1 MIAEQIF
8 RKPPIRPMV
17 AAVALALLATAAPA
31 RAEAPVEDASPLDA
45 FPPTTIVAVR
55 DAGVRDLRGTFR
67 AVACARLPADGP
79 ACGDVLLK
87 LANEA
92 PAVPLPRA
100 DDLARRYRIAFVP
113 GLFNECFEDL
123 ARPFADV
130 QADLEAGGFTVD
142 YLAVAGRGSVAQNAA
157 RLAEHFTDLPE
168 DDRPL
173 IVFAYSKGLVDLLDF
188 VVRYPDLARPIAAV
202 VSVAGASNGSPLAD
216 RMHAIYRSL
225 GAKFPLP
232 GCARGTGEEILDLRP
247 DTRIA
252 WWQDHGES
260 LTVPIF
266 TLVAAPQPDRV
277 SPATRAT
284 YNELAKID
292 PRNDGK
298 LLWQDQIPPRSHL
311 LGYVNADHWSIAV
324 PVLKETP
331 QASFLFRDTAP
342 RTILAEAAIEVVAA
356 TLAARP
362 QDEPSPPP
370 GRRQAR

>member
-1 MIAEQIF
+1 MAD
-8 RKPPIRPMV
+8 RACVSCV
-17 AAVALALLATAAPA
+17 AALVLCAALPVRAATPVESAAP
-31 RAEAPVEDASPLDA
+31 LDTQ
-45 FPPTTIVAVR
+45 PPTTIVAVR
-55 DAGVRDLRGTFR
+55 DAGVHDLRGTFR
-67 AVACARLPADGP
+67 AATCARLPGDGP
-79 ACGDVLLK
+79 PCDEVLLK
-87 LANEA
+87 LAHEP
-92 PAVPLPRA
+92 PATALQRG

-130 QADLEAGGFTVD
+130 QADLEARGFTVD
-142 YLAVAGRGSVAQNAA
+142 YFAVAGRGSMAQNAA
-157 RLAEHFTDLPE
+157 QLAGHFARLPE

-173 IVFAYSKGLVDLLDF
+173 IVFAYSKGFVDLLDF
-188 VVRYPDLARPIAAV
+188 MVRYPDLSRPIAAV

-232 GCARGTGEEILDLRP
+232 GCARGTGEEVLDLRP

-252 WWQDHGES
+252 WWQEHGGS
-260 LTVPIF
+260 VTVPIF

-284 YNELAKID
+284 YNELARID

-324 PVLKETP
+324 PILKEAP
-331 QASFLFRDTAP
+331 KASFLFRDTAP
-342 RTILAEAAIEVVAA
+342 RTALAEAAIEVVAA
-356 TLAARP
+356 TLAGGGP
-362 QDEPSPPP
+362 TP
-370 GRRQAR
+370 

>member
-1 MIAEQIF
+1 M
-8 RKPPIRPMV
+8 RTRL
-17 AAVALALLATAAPA
+17 AVATLTLCVGAAPT
-31 RAEAPVEDASPLDA
+31 RAAAPTDGTVPADAY
-45 FPPTTIVAVR
+45 PPTTIVAVR

-67 AVACARLPADGP
+67 ATVCARLPASGP
-79 ACGDVLLK
+79 PCEEVLLK
-87 LANEA
+87 LASEP
-92 PAVPLPRA
+92 PATPLPRA

-123 ARPFADV
+123 ARPFEDV
-130 QADLEAGGFTVD
+130 QEDLEARGFTVD
-142 YLAVAGRGSVAQNAA
+142 YFAVAGRGSVAQNAA
-157 RLAEHFTDLPE
+157 RLAVHFVGLPE

-188 VVRYPDLARPIAAV
+188 MVRYPDLARPIAAV

-216 RMHAIYRSL
+216 SMHAIYRSL

-252 WWQDHGES
+252 WWQNHGDS

-266 TLVAAPQPDRV
+266 TLVAAPQPEQV

-324 PVLKETP
+324 PVLKEAP
-331 QASFLFRDTAP
+331 KAAFLFRDTAP
-342 RTILAEAAIEVVAA
+342 RTVLAEAAIEVVAA
-356 TLAARP
+356 TLAAHSK
-362 QDEPSPPP
+362 E
-370 GRRQAR
+370 

>member
-1 MIAEQIF
+1 MTAPMRSWIASL
-8 RKPPIRPMV
+8 
-17 AAVALALLATAAPA
+17 ALALSATAVTA
-31 RAEAPVEDASPLDA
+31 RAVPAVEDGPSPDRHT
-45 FPPTTIVAVR
+45 PTTMVAIR

-67 AVACARLPADGP
+67 KAACARLPAEGP
-79 ACGDVLLK
+79 SCGEVLLE
-87 LANEA
+87 LANE
-92 PAVPLPRA
+92 PAATTLPRA

-123 ARPFADV
+123 ARPFSDV
-130 QADLEAGGFTVD
+130 QSDLESRGFTVD
-142 YLAVAGRGSVAQNAA
+142 YFAVAGRGSMAQNAA
-157 RLAEHFTDLPE
+157 QLAGHFAGLPE

-188 VVRYPDLARPIAAV
+188 MVRHPDLARPIAAV

-232 GCARGTGEEILDLRP
+232 GCARGTGEEIADLRP
-247 DTRIA
+247 DVRIA
-252 WWQDHGES
+252 WWQEHGES
-260 LTVPIF
+260 LAVPIF
-266 TLVAAPQPDRV
+266 ALVAAPQPDRV

-292 PRNDGK
+292 LRNDGK

-324 PVLKETP
+324 PVLKEQP
-331 QASFLFRDTAP
+331 MASFLFRDTAP
-342 RTILAEAAIEVVAA
+342 RTALAEAAIEVVAA
-356 TLAARP
+356 TLAGAGGAH
-362 QDEPSPPP
+362 Q
-370 GRRQAR
+370 

>member
-1 MIAEQIF
+1 MA
-8 RKPPIRPMV
+8 
-17 AAVALALLATAAPA
+17 
-31 RAEAPVEDASPLDA
+31 PLDA
-45 FPPTTIVAVR
+45 YPPTTIVAVR

-67 AVACARLPADGP
+67 AAACARLPSDGP
-79 ACGDVLLK
+79 TCEAVLLR
-87 LANEA
+87 LAGEPP
-92 PAVPLPRA
+92 PASLPRQQ
-100 DDLARRYRIAFVP
+100 DLARRYRIAFVP

-142 YLAVAGRGSVAQNAA
+142 YLSVAGRGSVAQNAA
-157 RLAEHFTDLPE
+157 RLAEHFAGLP
-168 DDRPL
+168 DDARPL

-188 VVRYPDLARPIAAV
+188 MVRYPDLARPIAAV

-252 WWQDHGES
+252 WWQEHGAS
-260 LTVPIF
+260 VTVPIF

-277 SPATRAT
+277 SPATRAS

-324 PVLKETP
+324 PVLKESP
-331 QASFLFRDTAP
+331 KASFLFRDTAP
-342 RTILAEAAIEVVAA
+342 RTVLAEAAIEVVAA
-356 TLAARP
+356 KLAARA
-362 QDEPSPPP
+362 QDGPSVAPD
-370 GRRQAR
+370 RK

>member
-1 MIAEQIF
+1 MRTRNLLA
-8 RKPPIRPMV
+8 RAGWGRRRSGCAATCGPLRLAV
-17 AAVALALLATAAPA
+17 AALALWAVAAPA
-31 RAEAPVEDASPLDA
+31 RAEGPIEAY
-45 FPPTTIVAVR
+45 PPTTIVAVR

-67 AVACARLPADGP
+67 AAVCARLPADGP
-79 ACGDVLLK
+79 PCEDVLLK
-87 LANEA
+87 LANEP
-92 PAVPLPRA
+92 PAAPLPRVE
-100 DDLARRYRIAFVP
+100 DLARRYRIGFVP

-123 ARPFADV
+123 ARPFSDV
-130 QADLEAGGFTVD
+130 QADLEARGFTVD
-142 YLAVAGRGSVAQNAA
+142 YFAVAGRGSVAQNAA
-157 RLAEHFTDLPE
+157 QLAGHFVTLPE

-173 IVFAYSKGLVDLLDF
+173 IVFAYSKGLVDLLEF
-188 VVRYPDLARPIAAV
+188 MVRYPDLARPIAAV

-225 GAKFPLP
+225 GAQFPLP
-232 GCARGTGEEILDLRP
+232 GCARGTGDEILDLRP

-266 TLVAAPQPDRV
+266 ALVAAPQPDRV

-324 PVLKETP
+324 PVLKEAP
-331 QASFLFRDTAP
+331 KAAFLFRDTAP
-342 RTILAEAAIEVVAA
+342 RTALAEAAIEVVAA

-362 QDEPSPPP
+362 KE
-370 GRRQAR
+370 

>member
-1 MIAEQIF
+1 MSH
-8 RKPPIRPMV
+8 
-17 AAVALALLATAAPA
+17 AVALLALSVVALSARATAQTSETPL
-31 RAEAPVEDASPLDA
+31 PDAYT
-45 FPPTTIVAVR
+45 PTTIVAVR
-55 DAGVRDLRGTFR
+55 DAGVHDLRGTFR
-67 AVACARLPADGP
+67 AAACARLPAGSP
-79 ACGDVLLK
+79 SCEEVLLR
-87 LANEA
+87 LASE
-92 PAVPLPRA
+92 PPPEPLPPA

-113 GLFNECFEDL
+113 GLFSECFEDL

-130 QADLEAGGFTVD
+130 QADLEARGFTVH
-142 YLAVAGRGSVAQNAA
+142 YFAVAGRGSVAQNAD
-157 RLAEHFTDLPE
+157 RLAGYFADLAADE
-168 DDRPL
+168 RPL
-173 IVFAYSKGLVDLLDF
+173 IVFAYSKGLVDLLEF
-188 VVRYPDLARPIAAV
+188 MVRYPVAAERIAAV

-232 GCARGTGEEILDLRP
+232 GCPRGTGEEVADLRP

-252 WWQDHGES
+252 WWQKHGES
-260 LTVPIF
+260 LVVPIF

-324 PVLKETP
+324 PVLKEAPT
-331 QASFLFRDTAP
+331 ASFLFRDNAP
-342 RTILAEAAIEVVAA
+342 RTALAEAAIEVAAA
-356 TLAARP
+356 TIAARP
-362 QDEPSPPP
+362 RPQP
-370 GRRQAR
+370 

>member
-1 MIAEQIF
+1 MTASTPSRVAAIAWALS
-8 RKPPIRPMV
+8 
-17 AAVALALLATAAPA
+17 AAVAPVRAAPDA
-31 RAEAPVEDASPLDA
+31 GGAPPPAA
-45 FPPTTIVAVR
+45 YTPTTIVAVR

-79 ACGDVLLK
+79 PCDEVLLE
-87 LANEA
+87 LANE
-92 PAVPLPRA
+92 PAAAALPRA
-100 DDLARRYRIAFVP
+100 DDLARRFRIAFVP

-123 ARPFADV
+123 ARPFSDV
-130 QADLEAGGFTVD
+130 QPDLEARGFTVD
-142 YLAVAGRGSVAQNAA
+142 YFAVAGRGSMAHNAA
-157 RLAEHFTDLPE
+157 QLAAHFAGMAE

-188 VVRYPDLARPIAAV
+188 MVRHPDLARPIAAV

-232 GCARGTGEEILDLRP
+232 GCARGTGEEIADLRP
-247 DTRIA
+247 DARIA
-252 WWQDHGES
+252 WWQEHGES
-260 LTVPIF
+260 LGVPIF
-266 TLVAAPQPDRV
+266 TLVAAPRPDRV

-324 PVLKETP
+324 PVLKEAP
-331 QASFLFRDTAP
+331 KASFLFRDTAP
-342 RTILAEAAIEVVAA
+342 RTALAEAAIEVVAA
-356 TLAARP
+356 TLAGAGG
-362 QDEPSPPP
+362 PS
-370 GRRQAR
+370 R

>member
-1 MIAEQIF
+1 MS
-8 RKPPIRPMV
+8 
-17 AAVALALLATAAPA
+17 AAVIDRASIACVAALALCTATHVRAAT
-31 RAEAPVEDASPLDA
+31 PVENADPLHA
-45 FPPTTIVAVR
+45 QPPATIVAVR

-67 AVACARLPADGP
+67 AAACARLPADGP
-79 ACGDVLLK
+79 PCEEVLLK
-87 LANEA
+87 LAHEPP
-92 PAVPLPRA
+92 PAALPRT

-123 ARPFADV
+123 ARPFSDV
-130 QADLEAGGFTVD
+130 QADLVARGFTVD
-142 YLAVAGRGSVAQNAA
+142 YFAVAGRGSVAQNAA
-157 RLAEHFTDLPE
+157 QLGVHFAGLPE

-173 IVFAYSKGLVDLLDF
+173 IVFAYSKGFVDLLDF
-188 VVRYPDLARPIAAV
+188 MVRYPDLARPIAAV

-232 GCARGTGEEILDLRP
+232 GCARGTGEEIADLRP
-247 DTRIA
+247 DARIA
-252 WWQDHGES
+252 WWQDHGGS

-324 PVLKETP
+324 PVLKEAP
-331 QASFLFRDTAP
+331 KASFLFRDTAP
-342 RTILAEAAIEVVAA
+342 RTALAEAAIEVVAA
-356 TLAARP
+356 TLAS
-362 QDEPSPPP
+362 SP
-370 GRRQAR
+370 RD

>member
-1 MIAEQIF
+1 MGV
-8 RKPPIRPMV
+8 RTRL
-17 AAVALALLATAAPA
+17 AAATLALWAGAAAAQAAAPA
-31 RAEAPVEDASPLDA
+31 EGTGPADAYS
-45 FPPTTIVAVR
+45 PTTIVAVR

-67 AVACARLPADGP
+67 ATVCARLPASGP
-79 ACGDVLLK
+79 PCEEVLLK
-87 LANEA
+87 LASEP
-92 PAVPLPRA
+92 PATPLPRA
-100 DDLARRYRIAFVP
+100 GDLAGRYRIAFVP

-123 ARPFADV
+123 ARPFSDV
-130 QADLEAGGFTVD
+130 QEDLEAGGFTVD
-142 YLAVAGRGSVAQNAA
+142 YFAVAGRGSVAQNAA
-157 RLAEHFTDLPE
+157 RLAVHFVGLPD

-188 VVRYPDLARPIAAV
+188 MVRYPDLARPIAAV

-225 GAKFPLP
+225 GAQFPLP

-247 DTRIA
+247 ETRIA

-260 LTVPIF
+260 VTVPIF

-298 LLWQDQIPPRSHL
+298 LLWHDQIPPRSHL

-324 PVLKETP
+324 PVLKEAP
-331 QASFLFRDTAP
+331 KAAFLFRDTAP
-342 RTILAEAAIEVVAA
+342 RTALAEAAIEVVAA

-362 QDEPSPPP
+362 KE
-370 GRRQAR
+370 

>member
-1 MIAEQIF
+1 
-8 RKPPIRPMV
+8 V
-17 AAVALALLATAAPA
+17 ATLSLALSAVAGHVRAAAPIEGPA
-31 RAEAPVEDASPLDA
+31 RLDA
-45 FPPTTIVAVR
+45 YPPTTIVAVR

-67 AVACARLPADGP
+67 AAACARLPADGP
-79 ACGDVLLK
+79 RCEDVLLK
-87 LANEA
+87 LASEA

-142 YLAVAGRGSVAQNAA
+142 YFAVAGRGSVAQNAA
-157 RLAEHFTDLPE
+157 RLAAHFTDLPA

-188 VVRYPDLARPIAAV
+188 MVRYPDLARPVAAV

-225 GAKFPLP
+225 GAQFPLP

-252 WWQDHGES
+252 WWQDHGAS

-298 LLWQDQIPPRSHL
+298 LLWQDQIPPRSYL

-324 PVLKETP
+324 PVLKEAP
-331 QASFLFRDTAP
+331 KASFLFRDTAP
-342 RTILAEAAIEVVAA
+342 RTALARAAIEVVAA

-362 QDEPSPPP
+362 KE
-370 GRRQAR
+370 

>member
-1 MIAEQIF
+1 MTESLTTG
-8 RKPPIRPMV
+8 V
-17 AAVALALLATAAPA
+17 AAVALALSAVAAPVRAAPA
-31 RAEAPVEDASPLDA
+31 AEDALLPEA
-45 FPPTTIVAVR
+45 YTPTTIVAVR
-55 DAGVRDLRGTFR
+55 DAGVRDLRGAFR
-67 AVACARLPADGP
+67 AAACARLPADGP
-79 ACGDVLLK
+79 ACDEVLLQ
-87 LANEA
+87 LANE
-92 PAVPLPRA
+92 PAAAALPRA

-130 QADLEAGGFTVD
+130 QSDLEARGFTVD
-142 YLAVAGRGSVAQNAA
+142 YFAVAGRGSVAKNATQ
-157 RLAEHFTDLPE
+157 LAGHFAGLAE

-173 IVFAYSKGLVDLLDF
+173 IVFAYSKGFVDLLDF
-188 VVRYPDLARPIAAV
+188 MVRYPDRARPIAAV

-232 GCARGTGEEILDLRP
+232 GCARGTGEEIADLRP
-247 DTRIA
+247 DARIA

-260 LTVPIF
+260 LGVPIF
-266 TLVAAPQPDRV
+266 ALVAAPQPDRV

-324 PVLKETP
+324 PVLKEAP
-331 QASFLFRDTAP
+331 MASFLFRDTAP
-342 RTILAEAAIEVVAA
+342 RTALAEAAIEVVAA
-356 TLAARP
+356 TLAGAGGPAR
-362 QDEPSPPP
+362 
-370 GRRQAR
+370 

>member
-1 MIAEQIF
+1 MSAQQIARRSRLRSRMAALVPAVSAI
-8 RKPPIRPMV
+8 V
-17 AAVALALLATAAPA
+17 AAAVAAAPA
-31 RAEAPVEDASPLDA
+31 ETSAPLDSL
-45 FPPTTIVAVR
+45 PPTMIVAVR
-55 DAGVRDLRGTFR
+55 DARVHDLRGTFR
-67 AVACARLPADGP
+67 AAACARLPAEGP
-79 ACGDVLLK
+79 PCEDVLLK
-87 LANEA
+87 LAGEPIA
-92 PAVPLPRA
+92 ATPARA

-130 QADLEAGGFTVD
+130 QADLEARGFTVD

-157 RLAEHFTDLPE
+157 QLAVHFAGLPA

-173 IVFAYSKGLVDLLDF
+173 IVFAYSKGFVDLLDF
-188 VVRYPDLARPIAAV
+188 MVRYPDLARPIAAV

-232 GCARGTGEEILDLRP
+232 DCARGTGEEILDLRP

-260 LTVPIF
+260 VNVPIF

-284 YNELAKID
+284 YSELAKID

-324 PVLKETP
+324 PVLKEVP
-331 QASFLFRDTAP
+331 KAAFLFRDTAP
-342 RTILAEAAIEVVAA
+342 RTALAEAAIEVVAA
-356 TLAARP
+356 TLANDGSSR
-362 QDEPSPPP
+362 
-370 GRRQAR
+370 

>member
-1 MIAEQIF
+1 M
-8 RKPPIRPMV
+8 RTGV
-17 AAVALALLATAAPA
+17 ANRAYVCCAATLALCTAAPV
-31 RAEAPVEDASPLDA
+31 RAATPVETAAPLDTQ
-45 FPPTTIVAVR
+45 PPATLVAVR

-67 AVACARLPADGP
+67 AATCTRLPAGGP
-79 ACGDVLLK
+79 RCDEVLLK
-87 LANEA
+87 LAGEA
-92 PAVPLPRA
+92 PAEPLPRA
-100 DDLARRYRIAFVP
+100 DDLARRYRLAFVP

-123 ARPFADV
+123 ARPFSDV
-130 QADLEAGGFTVD
+130 QADLEARGFTVD
-142 YLAVAGRGSVAQNAA
+142 YFAVAGRGSVAQNAA
-157 RLAEHFTDLPE
+157 QLAGHFARLPG

-173 IVFAYSKGLVDLLDF
+173 IVFAYSKGFVDLLEF
-188 VVRYPDLARPIAAV
+188 IVRYPDVARPIAAV
-202 VSVAGASNGSPLAD
+202 VSVAGASSGSPLAD

-252 WWQDHGES
+252 WWQEHGES
-260 LTVPIF
+260 VTVPIF

-324 PVLKETP
+324 PVLREAPK
-331 QASFLFRDTAP
+331 ASFLFRDTTP
-342 RTILAEAAIEVVAA
+342 RTALAEAVIDVVAA
-356 TLAARP
+356 TLADDGPVR
-362 QDEPSPPP
+362 
-370 GRRQAR
+370 

>member
-1 MIAEQIF
+1 MWLSIQLG
-8 RKPPIRPMV
+8 V
-17 AAVALALLATAAPA
+17 ATVALVLSAAAAPS
-31 RAEAPVEDASPLDA
+31 RAEPAVELAPPLDA
-45 FPPTTIVAVR
+45 APPTTIVAVR

-67 AVACARLPADGP
+67 AATCARLPAGGP
-79 ACGDVLLK
+79 PCEEVLLK
-87 LANEA
+87 LAGEA
-92 PAVPLPRA
+92 PAAPLPRA

-123 ARPFADV
+123 ARPFSDV
-130 QADLEAGGFTVD
+130 QADLEARGFAVD
-142 YLAVAGRGSVAQNAA
+142 YFAVAGRGSVAQNASQLA
-157 RLAEHFTDLPE
+157 RHFAGLRD

-173 IVFAYSKGLVDLLDF
+173 IVFAYSKGFVDLLDF
-188 VVRYPDLARPIAAV
+188 MVRYPDLARPIGAV
-202 VSVAGASNGSPLAD
+202 VSVAGASSGSPLAD

-232 GCARGTGEEILDLRP
+232 GCARGTGEEMLDLRP

-252 WWQDHGES
+252 WWQDHGAS
-260 LTVPIF
+260 VTVPIF

-324 PVLKETP
+324 PVLKEAP

-342 RTILAEAAIEVVAA
+342 RTALAEAAIDVVAA
-356 TLAARP
+356 TLANDDPAR
-362 QDEPSPPP
+362 
-370 GRRQAR
+370 

>member
-1 MIAEQIF
+1 MLT
-8 RKPPIRPMV
+8 V
-17 AAVALALLATAAPA
+17 ATLALCAAAPA
-31 RAEAPVEDASPLDA
+31 LAAAPGEGTAPLEAY
-45 FPPTTIVAVR
+45 PPTSLVAVR

-67 AVACARLPADGP
+67 ATVCARLPADGP
-79 ACGDVLLK
+79 PCEDVLLK
-87 LANEA
+87 LAGEA
-92 PAVPLPRA
+92 PAVALPPA
-100 DDLARRYRIAFVP
+100 SDLARRYRIAFVP

-142 YLAVAGRGSVAQNAA
+142 YFAVAGRGSVAQNAA
-157 RLAEHFTDLPE
+157 QLAGYFISLPE

-188 VVRYPDLARPIAAV
+188 MVRYPDLARPIAAV

-232 GCARGTGEEILDLRP
+232 GCARGTGEEIVDLRP

-284 YNELAKID
+284 YNELARID

-324 PVLKETP
+324 PVLKEAP
-331 QASFLFRDTAP
+331 KASFLFRDTAP
-342 RTILAEAAIEVVAA
+342 RTALAQAAIEVVAA
-356 TLAARP
+356 TLAAR
-362 QDEPSPPP
+362 QAASNP
-370 GRRQAR
+370 GSRR

>member
-1 MIAEQIF
+1 
-8 RKPPIRPMV
+8 
-17 AAVALALLATAAPA
+17 
-31 RAEAPVEDASPLDA
+31 
-45 FPPTTIVAVR
+45 
-55 DAGVRDLRGTFR
+55 
-67 AVACARLPADGP
+67 
-79 ACGDVLLK
+79 
-87 LANEA
+87 
-92 PAVPLPRA
+92 
-100 DDLARRYRIAFVP
+100 VP

-142 YLAVAGRGSVAQNAA
+142 YFAVAGRGSVAQNAA
-157 RLAEHFTDLPE
+157 RLAGHFIGLPE

-188 VVRYPDLARPIAAV
+188 MVRYPDLARPIAAV

-232 GCARGTGEEILDLRP
+232 GCARGTGEEIVDLRP

-324 PVLKETP
+324 PVLKEAP
-331 QASFLFRDTAP
+331 KASFLFRDTAP
-342 RTILAEAAIEVVAA
+342 RTALAEAAIEVVAA
-356 TLAARP
+356 TLAAR
-362 QDEPSPPP
+362 QAP
-370 GRRQAR
+370 GNPDSRR

>member
-1 MIAEQIF
+1 MTM
-8 RKPPIRPMV
+8 PTPSMM
-17 AAVALALLATAAPA
+17 AAIALALSTTGALASDTAPA
-31 RAEAPVEDASPLDA
+31 ERPAPADAY
-45 FPPTTIVAVR
+45 PPTTIVAVR

-67 AVACARLPADGP
+67 AAACARLPADGAP
-79 ACGDVLLK
+79 CEEVLLK
-87 LANEA
+87 LASEA

-100 DDLARRYRIAFVP
+100 DDLASRYRIAFVP

-123 ARPFADV
+123 ARPFSDV
-130 QADLEAGGFTVD
+130 HADLEERGFTVD
-142 YLAVAGRGSVAQNAA
+142 YFAVAGRGSVAQNAA
-157 RLAEHFTDLPE
+157 RLARHFVALPE

-188 VVRYPDLARPIAAV
+188 MVRYPDLARPIAAV

-225 GAKFPLP
+225 GAQFPLP

-324 PVLKETP
+324 PVLKEAP
-331 QASFLFRDTAP
+331 RAAFLFRDTAP
-342 RTILAEAAIEVVAA
+342 RTALAEAAIEVVAG
-356 TLAARP
+356 TLAGAGGSTR
-362 QDEPSPPP
+362 
-370 GRRQAR
+370 

>member
-1 MIAEQIF
+1 MPRPLTLKTA
-8 RKPPIRPMV
+8 IRSIV
-17 AAVALALLATAAPA
+17 AGVALTLAAAAVPSRAQAPGGDMLPL
-31 RAEAPVEDASPLDA
+31 EAY
-45 FPPTTIVAVR
+45 PPTTIVAVR

-67 AVACARLPADGP
+67 AAACARLPADGP
-79 ACGDVLLK
+79 ACEDVLLK
-87 LANEA
+87 LAGEP
-92 PAVPLPRA
+92 PAAASPSA

-123 ARPFADV
+123 ARPFSDV
-130 QADLEAGGFTVD
+130 QADLEARGFTVE
-142 YLAVAGRGSVAQNAA
+142 YFAVAGRGSVAQNAA
-157 RLAEHFTDLPE
+157 RLAGHFVTLPE

-188 VVRYPDLARPIAAV
+188 MVRYPDLARSIAAV

-225 GAKFPLP
+225 GARFPLP
-232 GCARGTGEEILDLRP
+232 GCARGTGEEIVDLRP
-247 DTRIA
+247 ETRIA

-266 TLVAAPQPDRV
+266 TLVAAPRADRV
-277 SPATRAT
+277 SPATRGT

-298 LLWQDQIPPRSHL
+298 LLWQDQIPPRSYL

-324 PVLKETP
+324 PILAEAPT
-331 QASFLFRDTAP
+331 AAFLFRDTAP
-342 RTILAEAAIEVVAA
+342 RAALAAAAIDVVAA
-356 TLAARP
+356 TIAAR
-362 QDEPSPPP
+362 EAASNP
-370 GRRQAR
+370 GSGR

>member
-1 MIAEQIF
+1 VSRQSSPVTASIPAS
-8 RKPPIRPMV
+8 V
-17 AAVALALLATAAPA
+17 AAVALALVVAAAPVRAAPA
-31 RAEAPVEDASPLDA
+31 VEGAPLADTYTPA
-45 FPPTTIVAVR
+45 TIVAIR
-55 DAGVRDLRGTFR
+55 DAGVRDLRGAFR
-67 AVACARLPADGP
+67 AAACARLPADGP
-79 ACGDVLLK
+79 PCDEVLLE
-87 LANEA
+87 LADEPAAVA
-92 PAVPLPRA
+92 PARA

-123 ARPFADV
+123 ARPFSDV
-130 QADLEAGGFTVD
+130 QSDLEARGFSVD
-142 YLAVAGRGSVAQNAA
+142 YFAVAGRGSMAQNAA
-157 RLAEHFTDLPE
+157 QLAVHFAALAE

-188 VVRYPDLARPIAAV
+188 MVRHPDLARPIAAV

-232 GCARGTGEEILDLRP
+232 GCARGTGEEIADLRP
-247 DTRIA
+247 DARIA
-252 WWQDHGES
+252 WWREHGES
-260 LTVPIF
+260 LGTPIF

-284 YNELAKID
+284 YNELARID

-324 PVLKETP
+324 PVLKEAP
-331 QASFLFRDTAP
+331 MASFLFRDTTP
-342 RTILAEAAIEVVAA
+342 RTALAEAAIEVVAA
-356 TLAARP
+356 TLADSGDSDR
-362 QDEPSPPP
+362 
-370 GRRQAR
+370 

>member
-1 MIAEQIF
+1 MTVAIPS
-8 RKPPIRPMV
+8 RV
-17 AAVALALLATAAPA
+17 AAAALTLAVAMTPVRAAAADEGALVPGAYT
-31 RAEAPVEDASPLDA
+31 
-45 FPPTTIVAVR
+45 PTTIVAVR
-55 DAGVRDLRGTFR
+55 DAGIRDLRGAFR
-67 AVACARLPADGP
+67 AAACARLPADGP
-79 ACGDVLLK
+79 SCDEVLLA
-87 LANEA
+87 LANE
-92 PAVPLPRA
+92 PAAAALPRV
-100 DDLARRYRIAFVP
+100 DNLAGRYRIAFVP

-123 ARPFADV
+123 ARPFSDV
-130 QADLEAGGFTVD
+130 QSDLEARGFTVD
-142 YLAVAGRGSVAQNAA
+142 YFAVAGRGSVAQNAA
-157 RLAEHFTDLPE
+157 QLAGHFAGLAE

-188 VVRYPDLARPIAAV
+188 IARHPDVARPIAAV

-232 GCARGTGEEILDLRP
+232 GCARGTGDEIADLRP
-247 DTRIA
+247 DARIA
-252 WWQDHGES
+252 WWQEHGES
-260 LTVPIF
+260 LSVPIF

-324 PVLKETP
+324 PVLKEAP
-331 QASFLFRDTAP
+331 KASFLFRDTAP
-342 RTILAEAAIEVVAA
+342 RTALAEAAIEVVAA
-356 TLAARP
+356 TLASAGGAN
-362 QDEPSPPP
+362 Q
-370 GRRQAR
+370 

>member
-1 MIAEQIF
+1 
-8 RKPPIRPMV
+8 MV
-17 AAVALALLATAAPA
+17 AAVALALSTTGAPA
-31 RAEAPVEDASPLDA
+31 RDTASAEGPAPTADY
-45 FPPTTIVAVR
+45 PPTTIVAVR

-67 AVACARLPADGP
+67 AAVCPRLPAEGP
-79 ACGDVLLK
+79 ACGDVLLE
-87 LANEA
+87 LAGEPPA
-92 PAVPLPRA
+92 TTLPAV
-100 DDLARRYRIAFVP
+100 DELARRYRIAFVP

-123 ARPFADV
+123 ARPFSDV
-130 QADLEAGGFTVD
+130 QADLEERGFTVD
-142 YLAVAGRGSVAQNAA
+142 YFAVAGRGSVAQNSA
-157 RLAEHFTDLPE
+157 RLAGHFVTLPD

-188 VVRYPDLARPIAAV
+188 MVRYPDLARPIAAV

-225 GAKFPLP
+225 GAQFPLP

-324 PVLKETP
+324 PVLKEAP
-331 QASFLFRDTAP
+331 RAAFLFRDTAP
-342 RTILAEAAIEVVAA
+342 RTALAEAAIEVVAG
-356 TLAARP
+356 TLAGAGGSTR
-362 QDEPSPPP
+362 
-370 GRRQAR
+370 